1 MIMFEAFSLRHK
13 RHNDRV
19 MFELTNSTRIMITT
33 MIMILSLVGTKL
45 NYPYV
50 NS

>member
-1 MIMFEAFSLRHK
+1 MIMFEAFSLRRK

-19 MFELTNSTRIMITT
+19 MFELTISIMITT